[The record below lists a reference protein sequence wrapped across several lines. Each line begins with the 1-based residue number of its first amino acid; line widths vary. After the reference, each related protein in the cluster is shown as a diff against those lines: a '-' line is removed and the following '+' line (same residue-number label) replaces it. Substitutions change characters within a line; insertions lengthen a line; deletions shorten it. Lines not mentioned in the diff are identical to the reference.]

1 MGEFLETAFSFPTLI
16 FTVSTIFLLGF
27 WVVSTVL
34 GAGMNSLDDLD
45 FDFDSDVDVDFES
58 LDTDGDID
66 LDGDLD
72 GDGSGVLRGALEF
85 LGITGMPLLISLN
98 LLSLFSW
105 FVSLVAM
112 TLLGGPDSSI
122 SWLVGFPVLIGSFLA
137 GGFATGRIAKKF
149 SHVFI
154 PTLALRQRDLVG
166 SVCTITTQRVTAE
179 FGQAEVRDEEGGSL
193 LVQVRCSKTNDLTG
207 GDRALIFDLDVDSG
221 VFQIS
226 PDTSLAP

>member
-1 MGEFLETAFSFPTLI
+1 MGEFLDTAFSFPTLI

-45 FDFDSDVDVDFES
+45 FDFDSDVDVDVDFDS
-58 LDTDGDID
+58 LDTDGDVD
-66 LDGDLD
+66 LDSD
-72 GDGSGVLRGALEF
+72 GGGVLRGALEF

-105 FVSLVAM
+105 FVSLVAV

-154 PTLALRQRDLVG
+154 PTLALRQRELVG

-193 LVQVRCSKTNDLTG
+193 LLQVRCSKTNDLTA